1 MRYFLENG
9 KRLENMLN
17 KDIYKSVSFSLVS
30 FSVRCIDSLIDG
42 IGPYPKGDII
52 KLLFSFLFYG

>member
-30 FSVRCIDSLIDG
+30 FSVRCIDSLNDSIVTSVQKNEKG
-42 IGPYPKGDII
+42 CLIPKEI
-52 KLLFSFLFYG
+52 